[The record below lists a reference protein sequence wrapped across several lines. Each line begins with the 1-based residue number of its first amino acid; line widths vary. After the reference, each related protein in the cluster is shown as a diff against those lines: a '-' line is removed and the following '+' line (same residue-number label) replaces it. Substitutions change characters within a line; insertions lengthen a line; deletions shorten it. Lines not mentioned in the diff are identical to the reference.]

1 MNLEALNNYFDEVE
15 EEIRNPKPKPIP
27 ALLEPVEYR
36 TEVLEDGRVVHTL
49 VQ

>member
-15 EEIRNPKPKPIP
+15 EEIRRPKPKPVT

-36 TEVLEDGRVVHTL
+36 TEILDDGTVVHVL